1 MKLVADLIAKEVHVK
16 AANLAK
22 QEALKK
28 RIKER
33 QAQLGFGADDEA
45 KGEVDDLQAK
55 LTKLELP
62 EETKE
67 ICAREIKKLRQL
79 GPRN

>member
-33 QAQLGFGADDEA
+33 
-45 KGEVDDLQAK
+45 
-55 LTKLELP
+55 
-62 EETKE
+62 
-67 ICAREIKKLRQL
+67 
-79 GPRN
+79 